1 MTAGFVRKISTLA
14 STKIRKEIAGSNLT
28 RTISSTGIAKTGPLG
43 GIIDWLSANAGWIGE
58 KVWEFIQSRIPNFQ
72 EIWTAIVQ
80 GTIFLLNFNFAASD
94 ADLEKQIKALE
105 EQLAL
110 RRWNLYGYTLGTA
123 ITAGVGLGATF
134 AINEAAG
141 IYLLKEAGEEI
152 LQDFAGEV
160 GSYFM
165 QWRDVNNQKRF
176 LRTYIRT
183 RRLLK
188 AVALNPV
195 SPLAPLAKAIW
206 GEKAIKDW
214 GVKSGNWTI
223 SGWIQKQ
230 IDKLPERWQNRIE
243 EFLEGLGEGVTETG
257 YTIAGALDRY
267 FFEEATN
274 DIQSGDNE
282 TRLIELRPDRDG
294 SETLYL
300 AGDTRQLRATV
311 TQTLATTELLNNR
324 DMGLVVS
331 SGDWDEIPIT
341 ESNGLEVMFEFY
353 NFPEPPYWTK
363 ERRSKIVRSRLTVPN
378 VAPIKLDWAYI
389 KTTFKG
395 IAFLKG
401 MYIAQCDLSNGRS
414 LKCYCSSEA
423 EGEKMLEAL
432 ASFSYVN
439 IVYPLHITH
448 LTNVNR
454 SNGRM
459 KRRGNEPQYLGR
471 MVITNWNRLTKFQRL
486 RGQITPDDRKSAQKK
501 FQMHYENKLSTYDA
515 DIAEVTRIAVDGDPA
530 TSNP

>member
-1 MTAGFVRKISTLA
+1 MTAGFIYKISTLT
-14 STKIRKEIAGSNLT
+14 STGIRKQIAGSKMV
-28 RTISSTGIAKTGPLG
+28 RRISTSGITKSGPLG
-43 GIIDWLSANAGWIGE
+43 GIINWLSANAGWIGQ

-94 ADLEKQIKALE
+94 ADLEKQIMALE

-123 ITAGVGLGATF
+123 ITATVGLGATF

-160 GSYFM
+160 SSYFM
-165 QWRDVNNQKRF
+165 QWNDVQKQKRF
-176 LRTYIRT
+176 IRTYIKT

-188 AVALNPV
+188 AVALNPA
-195 SPLAPLAKAIW
+195 SPLAPIAKSIW
-206 GEKAIKDW
+206 GEKAIQDW
-214 GVKSGNWTI
+214 GVRSGNWTI

-230 IDKLPERWQNRIE
+230 IDKLPEKLGNRVE

-257 YTIAGALDRY
+257 YTIASALDRY

-274 DIQSGDNE
+274 DIQTGDNQA
-282 TRLIELRPDRDG
+282 RLIELRPDRDG
-294 SETLYL
+294 PERLYL
-300 AGDTRQLRATV
+300 AGNTQQLRATV

-324 DMGLVVS
+324 DMGMVVS

-341 ESNGLEVMFEFY
+341 DSNGLEVMLEFY
-353 NFPEPPYWTK
+353 NFPKPPYWSK
-363 ERRSKIVRSRLTVPN
+363 DRRSKLVRSRLTIPN
-378 VAPIKLDWAYI
+378 CRPQKLDWAYI

-401 MYIAQCDLSNGRS
+401 MYIAKCTLSNGRT
-414 LKCYCSSEA
+414 LKVYCSSEA
-423 EGEKMLEAL
+423 EGEKILEAL
-432 ASFSYVN
+432 ASFSYAS
-439 IVYPLHITH
+439 IVYPLEITH

-459 KRRGNEPQYLGR
+459 KKRGNEPQYLSR
-471 MVITNWNRLTKFQRL
+471 MVVTNWNRLTRFQRF
-486 RGQITPDDRKSAQKK
+486 RGQITPTDRKSSQKK
-501 FQMHYENKLSTYDA
+501 FQMHFENKLSTFDS
-515 DIAEVTRIAVDGDPA
+515 DIAEVTRIAIDGESA
-530 TSNP
+530 TANP